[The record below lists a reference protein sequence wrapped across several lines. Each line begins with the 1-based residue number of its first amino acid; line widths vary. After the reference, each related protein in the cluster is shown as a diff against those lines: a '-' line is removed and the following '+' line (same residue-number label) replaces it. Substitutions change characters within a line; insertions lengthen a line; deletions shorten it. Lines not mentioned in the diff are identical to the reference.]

1 MSEIG
6 AMLEAS
12 ALRVL
17 GVRWDEG
24 EVRRTGDAWPAALW
38 AELSELGLPLALVS
52 EASGGG
58 GLGLDEGLRLIGAL
72 AGYVCPAPVPFAESM
87 MGGLLLDSGG
97 IDLPEGTVTI
107 AAGGSRDMVSFAH
120 RNRNWEASGT
130 VARVPWGRMA
140 DFVVVAGPSADG
152 DVLALVEIAGNR
164 VEQGTNLA
172 GEPRDTIV
180 LDGAPIIALRHV
192 ADAKDTLLRLGAA
205 IRTVQIAAACQL
217 ALDISIEHARTRVQF
232 GKPVGKFQAVQQNLA
247 VMAGQTAAAIGA
259 ADLAIEAVAHGG
271 NPLGVALGKVRAGEA
286 AGAVA
291 ALAHQTVGA
300 IGYTGEHA
308 LHRITKRLLSWRDE
322 FGSEG
327 YWAQQIGRAAFDAG
341 GAGFWPLV
349 SATSENGATA

>member
-6 AMLEAS
+6 AMIEAS

-17 GVRWDEG
+17 GARWDDDA
-24 EVRRTGDAWPAALW
+24 VRRTGDAWPAALW

-52 EASGGG
+52 EASGGA
-58 GLGLDEGLRLIGAL
+58 GLGLDEGMRLIGAL
-72 AGYVCPAPVPFAESM
+72 AAYACPAPVPFAESM
-87 MGGLLLDSGG
+87 VSGFLLDSVG
-97 IDLPEGTVTI
+97 IDLPEGTITF
-107 AAGGSRDMVSFAH
+107 AAWVGQDMVGFA
-120 RNRNWEASGT
+120 RRDASWEASGT
-130 VARVPWGRMA
+130 VARVPWARIA

-164 VEQGTNLA
+164 VEHGTNLA

-180 LDGAPIIALRHV
+180 LDGAPVIALRPL
-192 ADAKDTLLRLGAA
+192 ADAQDTVLRLGVAT
-205 IRTVQIAAACQL
+205 RTAQIAAACRA

-259 ADLAIEAVAHGG
+259 ADLAIEAMVHGG
-271 NPLGVALGKVRAGEA
+271 DALGVALGKVRAGEA

-300 IGYTGEHA
+300 IGYTQEHA
-308 LHRITKRLLSWRDE
+308 LHRTTKRLLSWRDE
-322 FGSEG
+322 FGAEG
-327 YWAQQIGRAAFDAG
+327 YWAQRIGQAAFAAG
-341 GAGFWPLV
+341 SAGFWPLV
-349 SATSENGATA
+349 SATSRNGVTA